1 MASAAKYPTRIK
13 LTKPLVK
20 GVVIDEI
27 EGVTPSTKDKVL
39 WDTEVTGFGLRV
51 TRNGAKAY
59 IFKYRLGHGRAA
71 KTTKM
76 RIAGIDL
83 SLDKARQKARQHREQ
98 VADGEDPSRKRD
110 ENANAPTMSQLCE
123 DYMERHAPKKR
134 TKDEDQRIIDNVVKP
149 KIGRLKVADVKFRDV
164 EDLHRDLR
172 KTPYQANR
180 VLALVK
186 TMFNLAIKWEW
197 RETNP
202 AKGVERFP
210 EERREV
216 FLSPKQIEELS
227 QALAAYEANATRKTE
242 ARKSAN
248 AIRLLMLTGSRRN
261 EVLSARWE
269 QFDLDAG
276 VWIKPSAHTK
286 QKKEHRVPLAPAAK
300 ELLVAIREDG
310 EHPTGYVFP
319 SRTGEGHLGDLKRA
333 WADVCA
339 LAKIKGVR
347 IHDLRHTYASILA
360 SGGMSLPIIGAL
372 LGHTQPAT
380 TARYTHLYDD
390 PLRAA
395 TERVAAV
402 YGRRKD
408 EGGEVVEIKGGV

>member
-1 MASAAKYPTRIK
+1 MTAAKCPTRIK

-20 GVVIDEI
+20 SVSIDDI
-27 EGVTPSTKDKVL
+27 ADVTPSTKDKVL

-51 TRNGAKAY
+51 TRGGAKAY

-76 RIAGIDL
+76 RIGGIDL
-83 SLDKARQKARQHREQ
+83 SLDKARLKARQFREQ
-98 VADGEDPSRKRD
+98 VVDGEDPSRKRD
-110 ENANAPTMSQLCE
+110 EFANAPTVAQLCQ

-134 TKDEDQRIIDNVVKP
+134 TKDEDQRIIDTVIKP
-149 KIGRLKVADVKFRDV
+149 KMGRIKVADVKFRDV
-164 EDLHRDLR
+164 EDLHRGLR

-180 VLALVK
+180 TLALVK
-186 TMFNLAIKWEW
+186 TMLNLAIKWEW
-197 RETNP
+197 RATNP

-210 EERREV
+210 EERREI
-216 FLSPKQIEELS
+216 FLSPKQIEALS
-227 QALAAYEANATRKTE
+227 QALIKYEDNATRKTE
-242 ARKSAN
+242 AHKSAN
-248 AIRLLMLTGSRRN
+248 AIRLLMLTGSRRT

-269 QFDLDAG
+269 QFDLEAG

-286 QKKEHRVPLAPAAK
+286 QKKEHRIPLAPAAK
-300 ELLVAIREDG
+300 ELLVTIHEQG

-333 WADVCA
+333 WSDVCKIA
-339 LAKIKGVR
+339 NIKGVR
-347 IHDLRHTYASILA
+347 VHDLRHTYASILA

-395 TERVAAV
+395 TERVAAA
-402 YGRRKD
+402 YGKKSAD
-408 EGGEVVEIKGGV
+408 SDNVVDMTGRA